1 MPPLTREV
9 VKLHIPDGF
18 LDAKTWGTLYGVSGG
33 TTAYALYKVKD
44 RLNETRIPLLG
55 ITAAFIFAAQMLNF
69 PVAGGT
75 SGHFVGALLACVL
88 LGPWEGFL
96 TMLVVLGVQCFFFA
110 DGGLTALGS
119 NVFNMGIVA
128 GLLSYYLMIL
138 VKIPLSKKFGE
149 KAALLSSTAVFA
161 WLGVVLASAAC
172 ACELAISGTMPLH
185 VTLSAMVG
193 VHSLIGIGEALIT
206 VVVLVVVLQTRPD
219 LVDAYKGPA
228 LLPAT
233 VAEEV

>member
-1 MPPLTREV
+1 M
-9 VKLHIPDGF
+9 HIPDGF
-18 LDAKTWGTLYGVSGG
+18 LDPKTYGTLWGVSGG
-33 TTAYALYKVKD
+33 TIACALYKVKD
-44 RLNETRIPLLG
+44 TLDEKKIPLLG

-75 SGHFVGALLACVL
+75 SGHFVGALLACIL

-96 TMLVVLGVQCFFFA
+96 TMVVVLGVQCFFFA
-110 DGGLTALGS
+110 DGGLTALGA
-119 NVFNMGIVA
+119 NIFNMGIVA
-128 GLLSYYLMIL
+128 GLLSYSLLTL
-138 VKIPLSKKFGE
+138 VQKPLSGKFSE

-161 WLGVVLASAAC
+161 WLGVVLASAA
-172 ACELAISGTMPLH
+172 AAFELAISGTVPLH

-219 LVDAYKGPA
+219 LVNAYKGPA
-228 LLPAT
+228 LAPMT

>member
-1 MPPLTREV
+1 LPPLSQEV
-9 VKLHIPDGF
+9 VRLHIPDGF
-18 LDAKTWGTLYGVSGG
+18 LDPKTYGTLWGVSGG
-33 TTAYALYKVKD
+33 TIAYALYKVKD
-44 RLNETRIPLLG
+44 TLDEKKIPLLG

-96 TMLVVLGVQCFFFA
+96 TISVVLLVQCLFFA
-110 DGGLTALGS
+110 DGGLTALGA
-119 NVFNMGIVA
+119 NIFNMGIVA
-128 GLLSYYLMIL
+128 GLLSYYLMTIA
-138 VKIPLSKKFGE
+138 KRPLAKRFGE
-149 KAALLSSTAVFA
+149 KTALLSSTAAFA
-161 WLGVVLASAAC
+161 WLGVVFASAAC
-172 ACELAISGTMPLH
+172 ACELAISGTVPLH

-193 VHSLIGIGEALIT
+193 VHSLIGIGEAMIT

-228 LLPAT
+228 VLPTA